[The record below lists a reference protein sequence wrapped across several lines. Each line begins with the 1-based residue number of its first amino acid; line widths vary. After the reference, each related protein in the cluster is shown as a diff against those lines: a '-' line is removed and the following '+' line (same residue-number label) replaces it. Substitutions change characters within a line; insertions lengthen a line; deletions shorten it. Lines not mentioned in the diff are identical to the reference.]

1 MGRGKREVG
10 LKGEGAKRIRIKEE
24 WAKRWRMEGGGMKTD
39 LNKK

>member
-1 MGRGKREVG
+1 MGRGQREVG